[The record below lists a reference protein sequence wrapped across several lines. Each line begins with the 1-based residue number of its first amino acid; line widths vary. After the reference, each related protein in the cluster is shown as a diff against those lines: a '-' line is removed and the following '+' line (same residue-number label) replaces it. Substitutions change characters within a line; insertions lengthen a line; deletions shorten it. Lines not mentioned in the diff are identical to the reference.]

1 MESIS
6 PKHAA
11 SGKPVTFLR
20 ADEAAGK
27 SVEERNFAQ
36 LAGLT
41 AKSDLHMFRALSKD
55 ASAVFRE
62 SVAQL
67 VEQLTFNQ

>member
-1 MESIS
+1 MPRPESQS
-6 PKHAA
+6 PFCAQAKR
-11 SGKPVTFLR
+11 P
-20 ADEAAGK
+20 GK